1 LIPSFFKYYIFIDS
15 IPYVNIL
22 YGWLKQTQMLCFRLV
37 SLISCLAATINPI
50 LEKFTGH
57 KFNINSCDKE
67 MLLLVADAVG
77 VAVAA
82 IVLVWFLSMV
92 VFSGRWL
99 RWLFG
104 FFGRWLRWFSELGR
118 QWRLQGGAIAF

>member
-1 LIPSFFKYYIFIDS
+1 
-15 IPYVNIL
+15 
-22 YGWLKQTQMLCFRLV
+22 V

-92 VFSGRWL
+92 VFSGR
-99 RWLFG
+99 
-104 FFGRWLRWFSELGR
+104 
-118 QWRLQGGAIAF
+118 